1 MPKKM
6 LKVLLVEDNQL
17 AGMLAKSIL
26 QTYGCEV
33 LLVETGE
40 KAVERFD
47 DSYDIVLMDLGL
59 PGIDGFTAAKQI
71 RQQAMGKS
79 TPIVALTANIDEAY
93 KKRCEEV
100 GINAVLTKPADR
112 DALKAVL
119 TKYRMPEQVAH

>member
-100 GINAVLTKPADR
+100 GINAVLTKPSDR

>member
-40 KAVERFD
+40 KAVEQFD
-47 DSYDIVLMDLGL
+47 ESCDIVLMDLGL

-71 RQQAMGKS
+71 RQQALGKS
-79 TPIVALTANIDEAY
+79 TPIVALTANIDEVY

-119 TKYRMPEQVAH
+119 TKYRMPEQIAH